1 MHLNLTIIIKSLC
14 NIIEIPVAHTHTY
27 ISSVCLGTNLPFHSK
42 HNYSKQNS
50 IEQANYI
57 VLIDLQL

>member
-27 ISSVCLGTNLPFHSK
+27 ISNVCLGKNLPFHDTTI
-42 HNYSKQNS
+42 QNKT
-50 IEQANYI
+50 Q
-57 VLIDLQL
+57 